1 MHRKLSAVVAL
12 LVVTVVPAVAQG
24 KYDVWSGGSVV
35 GSGKFY
41 VRLAG
46 HGIEN
51 YFSMVVEVGGKKQE
65 FAARGLYDSQGAALR
80 ESFVE
85 KAGGA
90 TKTTILNYGP
100 TKVVASI
107 TNHGKRTVKM
117 IPYPGG
123 RRSASPSVFWFV
135 KTTPKVGAK
144 DRGYE
149 LDSTTLKFSA
159 RTVVYLGKDDVTV
172 PQGTRTGHRISNGE
186 KTFWLDAKGLPLR
199 MDIGPFTWI
208 RR

>member
-1 MHRKLSAVVAL
+1 MHRKFSAVVAL

-41 VRLAG
+41 VKLAG
-46 HGIEN
+46 SGIEN

-65 FAARGLYDSQGAALR
+65 FAARGLYDHRGAALR
-80 ESFVE
+80 ESFIE
-85 KAGGA
+85 KSDGVA
-90 TKTTILNYGP
+90 KTTILNYGR
-100 TKVVASI
+100 TRVEASV
-107 TNHGKRTVKM
+107 TYRGKRTLKR

-123 RRSASPSVFWFV
+123 SRSPSPSIFWFV